1 MNIPPG
7 NFNGNRSSYTL
18 ALHVRSATKIP
29 IIVFL
34 FKLIYSFM
42 CDDVTVTYIS
52 TFATNIIKDASER
65 EKERIRPG
73 FLRRLKGKSEQSAAE
88 CGIAKQSRNLR
99 EID

>member
-18 ALHVRSATKIP
+18 ALHVRSAFSKIP
-29 IIVFL
+29 IIV
-34 FKLIYSFM
+34 IYSFM

>member
-29 IIVFL
+29 IIV
-34 FKLIYSFM
+34 IYSFM